1 MKLTT
6 KALTLAL
13 IAAGGL
19 AIAAE
24 ATNPAAKARQE
35 TMDAISAA
43 SKVLGN
49 MAKGSVAY
57 DAAAAAEAQAALAAA
72 AATITTVFE
81 PNESDPKSKAKP
93 EIWANWADFQT
104 KAEALVD
111 AAGALDAS
119 SLDGIKAGM
128 GAVGGA
134 CGACHET
141 YRM

>member
-1 MKLTT
+1 MKLAT
-6 KALTLAL
+6 KALTLTL

-35 TMDAISAA
+35 TMDAIGAA
-43 SKVLGN
+43 AKVLGD
-49 MAKGSVAY
+49 MAKGSTPH

-72 AATITTVFE
+72 AATVTTLFE
-81 PNESDPKSKAKP
+81 PNESDPKSKARP
-93 EIWANWADFQT
+93 EIWTDWAGFQT
-104 KAEALVD
+104 KAEALVA
-111 AAGALDAS
+111 AAGALDPS

-128 GAVGGA
+128 GAIGGA
-134 CGACHET
+134 CGACHEA